1 MPTRKLSPHA
11 ASVTITTLLLV
22 GATTPAIYAD
32 ESRCPQSAEQRVQER
47 LKLAL
52 VDSGQLARLIALYPQ
67 TEEAERNSAAACNPT
82 LGARHQQN

>member
-22 GATTPAIYAD
+22 GATPAIYAD

-67 TEEAERNSAAACNPT
+67 TEEAERDSATACNPT